1 MVEQGADKTVDVMDV
16 EIVGWMAALLA
27 DQSVDHW
34 VAEKGESK
42 AGWLVGQM
50 VVH

>member
-1 MVEQGADKTVDVMDV
+1 LVEQWADMTVDGMDAD
-16 EIVGWMAALLA
+16 IVGWMAALLA

-34 VAEKGESK
+34 VAEKGESR
-42 AGWLVGQM
+42 AVWLVDQM

>member
-1 MVEQGADKTVDVMDV
+1 MIDQWADKMVDGMDV

-34 VAEKGESK
+34 VAEKPESR
-42 AGWLVGQM
+42 AG
-50 VVH
+50 